1 MISWTGSNKPI
12 EKTGLIGCGRMG
24 RCMLRSL
31 LDRGFQ
37 VVACDKFPEAVKSAE
52 EMGAESAATPAD
64 LAKRSSVILISL
76 PGPAQLQEVL
86 FGEDG
91 LKEALTSDHVVI
103 DTSTVDPETTRA
115 NAAGVEETGAAYLDC
130 PILGRPS
137 AAGKWMLPAGGNPE
151 ALKHVKPVLLTF
163 AADAVPVGGH
173 GAGNALKLLNQLMF
187 SCINAISSEVMA
199 ICDHVGIDKKVFYD
213 TVAGSSAATVSGLFR
228 EVGKSIVTDGYDT
241 PAFTVDLLI
250 KDAKLGLQMAKDAD
264 APSVIAGTV
273 QLYNEIAHAQG
284 LGMQDTSA
292 LYKVFSRHYEKLCIQ
307 AQAD

>member
-12 EKTGLIGCGRMG
+12 EKAGLIGCGRMG
-24 RCMLRSL
+24 RCMLQSL

-37 VVACDKFPEAVKSAE
+37 VVAYDKFPAAAKSAE
-52 EMGAESAATPAD
+52 EMGAEAAATPAE
-64 LAKRSSVILISL
+64 LAERSSVILLSL

-86 FGEDG
+86 FGEKG
-91 LKEALTSDHVVI
+91 LKEGLTSDHVVI
-103 DTSTVDPETTRA
+103 DTSTVDPATTRV

-130 PILGRPS
+130 P
-137 AAGKWMLPAGGNPE
+137 M
-151 ALKHVKPVLLTF
+151 LLTF
-163 AADAVPVGGH
+163 AANAVSVGGH

-213 TVAGSSAATVSGLFR
+213 TVADSSAATVSGLFR

-241 PAFTVDLLI
+241 PAFTVDLLL

-273 QLYNEIAHAQG
+273 QLYNEIAHAEG

-292 LYKVFSRHYEKLCIQ
+292 LYKVFSRHYEKLCGQ
-307 AQAD
+307 AQEN

>member
-1 MISWTGSNKPI
+1 MISWTGSTKPI
-12 EKTGLIGCGRMG
+12 EKVGLVGCGRMG
-24 RCMLRSL
+24 KCMLSSML
-31 LDRGFQ
+31 EKGYK
-37 VVACDKFPEAVKSAE
+37 VVAYDKFPAAAESAQQ
-52 EMGAESAATPAD
+52 MGAEVAETPEE
-64 LAKRSSVILISL
+64 LAKRTSVILMSL

-86 FGEDG
+86 FGENG
-91 LKEALTSDHVVI
+91 LKYGLNSDHIVI
-103 DTSTVDPETTRA
+103 DTSTVDPDTTRK
-115 NAAGVEETGAAYLDC
+115 NAEGVEETGAAYLDS

-137 AAGKWMLPAGGNPE
+137 ATGKWMLPTGGNPE
-151 ALKHVKPVLLTF
+151 ALEKAKPVLLTF
-163 AADAVPVGGH
+163 AADAIPVGGH

-228 EVGKSIVTDGYDT
+228 EVGKSIVNDGFEA

-273 QLYNEIAHAQG
+273 QMYNEIAHAEG
-284 LGMQDTSA
+284 LGAQDTSA
-292 LYKVFSRHYEKLCIQ
+292 LYKVFSQHYEKLS
-307 AQAD
+307 

>member
-12 EKTGLIGCGRMG
+12 EKIGLVGCGRMG
-24 RCMLRSL
+24 RCMLQSL
-31 LDRGFQ
+31 MDKGFQ
-37 VVACDKFPEAVKSAE
+37 VVAYDKFPAAVQGAAD
-52 EMGAESAATPAD
+52 MGAETAAAPSE
-64 LAKRSSVILISL
+64 LAGRASVILMSL
-76 PGPAQLQEVL
+76 PGPVQLQEVL
-86 FGEDG
+86 FGADG
-91 LKEALTSDHVVI
+91 LKEGLTSDHVVV
-103 DTSTVDPETTRA
+103 DTSTVDPATTRS
-115 NAAGVEETGAAYLDC
+115 NAEGVEETGAAYLDC

-137 AAGKWMLPAGGNPE
+137 ATGKWMLPTGGNPD
-151 ALKHVKPVLLTF
+151 ALDKVKPALLTF
-163 AADAVPVGGH
+163 ASDAVHVGGH

-199 ICDHVGIDKKVFYD
+199 ICDHVGIDKEVFYN

-228 EVGKSIVTDGYDT
+228 EVGKSIVNDGYDT

-273 QLYNEIAHAQG
+273 QLYNEIAHAEG

-292 LYKVFSRHYEKLCIQ
+292 LYKVFSRHYEKLCGQ